1 MTTGEIIQLAG
12 VWLQAI
18 AIAITAFFAVRGLR
32 TWRTQMI
39 GQRRF
44 AVAEDTL
51 MSFAS
56 CKLVLEETRSPGSFG
71 HEGQDMMNDA
81 AIPEQD
87 RQRLAPYYATL
98 ERLRRGHDH
107 FAKLVSVQ
115 LAAKLHFGEE
125 AHSAIKVLWE
135 ERAKVLTGAQMLI
148 GDFRHEHTHRDPEH
162 TRAMQALIWRNYGKD
177 GDKIQ
182 SALDE
187 AEKKLIRICEPYL
200 RDTPIGAWS

>member
-1 MTTGEIIQLAG
+1 MTTGEITQLAG

-18 AIAITAFFAVRGLR
+18 AISVTAFFAVRGLR

-56 CKLVLEETRSPGSFG
+56 CKLVLEETRFPGSSG
-71 HEGQDMMNDA
+71 HESEKIMNEE

-87 RQRLAPYYATL
+87 RQRLAPYYTTL
-98 ERLRRGHDH
+98 ARLRRGQDQ
-107 FAKLVSVQ
+107 FAKLASVQ

-125 AHSAIKVLWE
+125 AHGAMQILWE
-135 ERAKVLTGAQMLI
+135 ERAKVLTAAQMLI
-148 GDFRHEHTHRDPEH
+148 RDNRHEHTPQDPEH
-162 TRAMQALIWRNYGKD
+162 TRVMKALIWKSYGKND
-177 GDKIQ
+177 DEVQ
-182 SALDE
+182 TALDE
-187 AEKKLIRICEPYL
+187 AEKKLARICEPYL
-200 RDTPIGAWS
+200 RDTPIGAWF